1 MEDKLSCK
9 IVIESKHDAVQIKVC
24 LFENENML
32 NIQASL
38 ASLDVEQDSN
48 PTVFELGDGSRSC
61 REFLTEH
68 ISSQDP
74 VMPPSKVG

>member
-9 IVIESKHDAVQIKVC
+9 IVIESNHDAVQIKVN
-24 LFENENML
+24 LFENENMV

-38 ASLDVEQDSN
+38 ASLDMEEDSN
-48 PTVFELGDGSRSC
+48 PTVFELKDGSRSC

-68 ISSQDP
+68 ISPQDP
-74 VMPPSKVG
+74 VMPPSKVR